1 MGPTLARS
9 TAVEPAI
16 PIRGTRHDDA
26 HFRPNGWNARYRAP
40 RNRRCARLVRSG
52 WCVWYWRLPSSRSH
66 WSRRRAEAPVPQA
79 PTASANALISQGLSA
94 ESHGESQKAL
104 TDFKEA
110 ADKNPGSAIAYY
122 DLGVVYQ
129 QSLNDANEATNE
141 YNKAILADPSYKPAL
156 FNLATLETSSDPQA
170 AIGVY
175 NQLLKLNPNDVNVL
189 FNLGLLLIAQ
199 NQGTQGH
206 IDLKKAISLDP
217 SLASR
222 VPKGITP

>member
-1 MGPTLARS
+1 MTPIFVQ
-9 TAVEPAI
+9 TAGTPVTRPEESSVRPAL
-16 PIRGTRHDDA
+16 PL
-26 HFRPNGWNARYRAP
+26 
-40 RNRRCARLVRSG
+40 RLVRLVLVPAFVAVALVAAACGSSSP
-52 WCVWYWRLPSSRSH
+52 PSPS
-66 WSRRRAEAPVPQA
+66 
-79 PTASANALISQGLSA
+79 ASANALISQGRSA
-94 ESHGESQKAL
+94 ESHGESQQAL
-104 TDFKEA
+104 KDFTEA
-110 ADKNPGSAIAYY
+110 AGKNPASAIAYY

-129 QSLNDANEATNE
+129 QSLNDANQAANE
-141 YNKAILADPSYKPAL
+141 YNKAILADPSYQPAL
-156 FNLATLETSSDPQA
+156 FNLATLEASSNPQG

-206 IDLKKAISLDP
+206 ADLKKAISLDP